1 MKINKHIMN
10 FELILYT
17 LLALAFLIYNVY
29 HQHKLTVLLYV
40 LVALTYVIMHKIII
54 KNDDML
60 INNLPT
66 MVITA
71 LIVSLIY
78 YLVFNM
84 FGKKEDEQ
92 IY

>member
-1 MKINKHIMN
+1 
-10 FELILYT
+10 
-17 LLALAFLIYNVY
+17 
-29 HQHKLTVLLYV
+29 
-40 LVALTYVIMHKIII
+40 MHKIII